1 MKDKLITLWIEIK
14 ERREQ
19 ILIQRDADKTTMRL
33 GFQFYT
39 LLANEYAGIMDALN
53 TIISQDE

>member
-1 MKDKLITLWIEIK
+1 MKQKLIALWQELK

-19 ILIQRDADKTTMRL
+19 ILIQRDADKITMGL

-39 LLANEYAGIMDALN
+39 LLANEYAGMMDALN